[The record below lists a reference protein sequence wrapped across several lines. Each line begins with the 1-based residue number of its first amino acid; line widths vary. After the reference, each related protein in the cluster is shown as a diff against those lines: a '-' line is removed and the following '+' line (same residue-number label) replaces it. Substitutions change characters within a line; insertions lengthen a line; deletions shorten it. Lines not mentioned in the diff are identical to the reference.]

1 MSGLFEVLLLQ
12 LDAINIIIAV
22 SNNLFNNLI
31 RIFESYSS
39 KRKGPL
45 ILNFI
50 DTKIYQENFISNYMD
65 GNFHYKDNESLIK
78 FTTNVY
84 KSSI

>member
-1 MSGLFEVLLLQ
+1 MK
-12 LDAINIIIAV
+12 
-22 SNNLFNNLI
+22 
-31 RIFESYSS
+31 IFESYSS

-45 ILNFI
+45 IFNFI
-50 DTKIYQENFISNYMD
+50 DTKIYQENFIPNYMD
-65 GNFHYKDNESLIK
+65 WNFHYKDNESLIK